1 MKYGKMLWYE
11 ILGVKMMDIRVSKDR
26 SHFECDGN
34 PIFLL
39 GDTIWTAFSNTA
51 MDEWEEY
58 LDYRNVQGFNML
70 QINILTQWDAGKS
83 DLDIY
88 PFGMDEQGKFD
99 FGSINEEYFERAQ
112 KMLEIAVGKG
122 FIPALVVLCGNYVK
136 DTTMSDKSPIN
147 IMPLGMVRPYV
158 EYAVTAFRR
167 YRPIYIVSGDA
178 DFRTETTTKYY
189 MTAINTIRE
198 LDPGA
203 LITAHLYGGVSSV
216 PQPLAEEGALDF
228 YMYQSSHNIES
239 QNYAYTLAES
249 FYNSPV
255 KKPIM
260 NGEPCYENHSFGDN
274 AGRYDE
280 SQVRRAVWQS
290 LLSGAKAGVT
300 YGAHGLWGRYS
311 SEKEFFNLSYSGKP
325 LNWRKALRFRGAW
338 DVSFAKWIFET
349 FGLFDIEPKQSSLIN
364 DTKEIRLSASK
375 DLEKIAVYVPYNT
388 DVRIDMDLS
397 EYEFTVITLADKCI
411 IKPVVIV
418 ENDVSTI
425 RMHEFG
431 SDAVIIGTK
440 ELA

>member
-1 MKYGKMLWYE
+1 M
-11 ILGVKMMDIRVSKDR
+11 INARVSKDR
-26 SHFECDGN
+26 SHFECDGK

-39 GDTIWTAFSNTA
+39 GDTIWTAFSNIDI
-51 MDEWEEY
+51 DEWKEY
-58 LDYRNVQGFNML
+58 LDYRGIQGFNVL
-70 QINILTQWDAGKS
+70 QINILTQLDGGKS

-88 PFGMDEQGKFD
+88 PFNIDLDGRFD
-99 FGSINEEYFERAQ
+99 FYNINKEYFIRAQ
-112 KMLEIAVGKG
+112 EMLELAVEKG
-122 FIPALVVLCGNYVK
+122 FIPALVVLNGYYVK
-136 DTTMSDKSPIN
+136 DTLTSKKNPIN
-147 IMPLGMVRPYV
+147 IMPLELVKPYV
-158 EYAVTAFRR
+158 EYAVKAFRK
-167 YRPIYIVSGDA
+167 YKPIYIVSSDA
-178 DFRTETTTKYY
+178 DFLAETATEYY
-189 MTAINTIRE
+189 VTAVNIIRE
-198 LDPGA
+198 LDAEA
-203 LITAHLYGGVSSV
+203 LITAHLFGGVSSV
-216 PQPLAEEGALDF
+216 PEPLAKEGVLDF

-260 NGEPCYENHSFGDN
+260 NGEPCYENHAFGEN
-274 AGRYDE
+274 GGRYDE

-300 YGAHGLWGRYS
+300 YGAHGLWGWYS
-311 SEKEFFNLSYSGKP
+311 KGKEFFNLSYSGKP
-325 LNWRKALRFRGAW
+325 LNWRIALRFRGAW

-349 FGLFDIEPKQSSLIN
+349 FDLFDIEPKQGSLLN
-364 DTKEIRLSASK
+364 DTKEIRVSATI
-375 DLEKIAVYVPYNT
+375 DFEKIAVYVPCNT
-388 DVRIDMDLS
+388 DVKIDMDLS

-425 RMHEFG
+425 RMHEFN